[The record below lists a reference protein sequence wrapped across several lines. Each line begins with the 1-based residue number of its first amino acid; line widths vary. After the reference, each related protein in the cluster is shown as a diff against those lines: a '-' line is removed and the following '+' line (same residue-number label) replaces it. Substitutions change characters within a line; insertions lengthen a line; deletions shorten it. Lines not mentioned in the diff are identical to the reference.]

1 MELSRERL
9 TTAAAEE
16 MEQMKIQS
24 VRTNPRRGGV
34 AAQSIS
40 EERMRDYIKPVFP
53 KDKITQGQLL
63 HILTSN
69 EQLRVLCGH
78 LDAQALTDVIN
89 AFQLVEV
96 GFGVDIIRQGEEGD
110 RLYIIFDGQVDI
122 FVARRRE
129 DGFLEPGDKGAK
141 VVTYGPGQ
149 PFGELALMYSTPRAA
164 TVTIASASAQL
175 YALDRQDF
183 QMLLAASRSEQYQM
197 YNGWLCEVPILQT
210 LNHYELARL
219 SDVIEMTLFD
229 TDEVIIAQGELTDRF
244 YILEDGTC
252 AAYMIGEHGERQV
265 MRYELKGNYF
275 GEVALLMGEA
285 RRASIRA
292 TGSGCSV
299 ASLSKEDF
307 WSLLGPVA
315 ELLRPQLAHYLPYE
329 SFLGA

>member
-1 MELSRERL
+1 MEMSRERIS
-9 TTAAAEE
+9 TAAAEE

-34 AAQSIS
+34 ASQSIS
-40 EERMRDYIKPVFP
+40 EERMRDYVKPVFP
-53 KDKITQGQLL
+53 KDETIQGWLL
-63 HILTSN
+63 QVLMSN
-69 EQLRVLCGH
+69 EQLKVLCGH
-78 LDAQALTDVIN
+78 LDAQALSDVVN

-96 GFGVDIIRQGEEGD
+96 GLGVDIICQGGEGD
-110 RLYIIFDGQVDI
+110 RFYIIFDGQVDI
-122 FVARRRE
+122 FVARPRE
-129 DGFLEPGDKGAK
+129 DGLLECGDKGSK
-141 VVTYGPGQ
+141 VASYGPGM
-149 PFGELALMYSTPRAA
+149 PFGELALMYTTPRAA
-164 TVTIASASAQL
+164 TVTIASATAQL
-175 YALDRQDF
+175 YALERQDF

-219 SDVIEMTLFD
+219 ADAIEITLFD
-229 TDEVIIAQGELTDRF
+229 TDEVVIAQGDVTDRF

-265 MRYELKGNYF
+265 MRYETKGNYF
-275 GEVALLMGEA
+275 GEVGLLMGEA
-285 RRASIRA
+285 RRASVRA

-315 ELLRPQLAHYLPYE
+315 ELLRPQLSHYLPYE